1 MLNDIFSADEMPNHK
16 VYEAAQKVVS
26 DYMEKHRCKID
37 VVAAELETTTGTLY
51 RQLNPKDTFMPMSI
65 DRIMAI
71 TRLTGDI
78 RILEVIASD
87 FDLVVI
93 PKKHEKAKISDLNLL
108 VDVANIENGDVFK
121 EVKSAMAD
129 GVIDKPERERIL
141 KEIDEAQKANA
152 ALKDMVINIVIQEK

>member
-1 MLNDIFSADEMPNHK
+1 MLNNIFSADEMPNHK

-51 RQLNPKDTFMPMSI
+51 RQLNPKDTLMPMSI

-71 TRLTGDI
+71 TRLAGDT